1 MSPPP
6 PPLSFALR
14 QNLVAARSPSRP
26 PRPPPSSGREGSGGS
41 ERGLSA
47 KPSDRW
53 GRRKTREFAGVGRG
67 RGLVMLGFSKIS
79 ETKAHP
85 FRCG

>member
-1 MSPPP
+1 
-6 PPLSFALR
+6 
-14 QNLVAARSPSRP
+14 
-26 PRPPPSSGREGSGGS
+26 
-41 ERGLSA
+41 
-47 KPSDRW
+47 
-53 GRRKTREFAGVGRG
+53 VGRG